1 MVQLLHFP
9 MPIHESVGTKTPNGS
24 DSVEGDSLTHL
35 VFIIITNFG
44 VKASASIL
52 SSEQRTISKT
62 GYTWIPLFESL
73 AANPSRQWEPDYSI
87 NVNSTVLE
95 HATLRSP

>member
-9 MPIHESVGTKTPNGS
+9 MPIRESVGTETPNGT
-24 DSVEGDSLTHL
+24 DSVEGDSLNNL
-35 VFIIITNFG
+35 AFIIITNFG
-44 VKASASIL
+44 VKASAPIS

-62 GYTWIPLFESL
+62 GYNWIPLFESL

-95 HATLRSP
+95 HAAR